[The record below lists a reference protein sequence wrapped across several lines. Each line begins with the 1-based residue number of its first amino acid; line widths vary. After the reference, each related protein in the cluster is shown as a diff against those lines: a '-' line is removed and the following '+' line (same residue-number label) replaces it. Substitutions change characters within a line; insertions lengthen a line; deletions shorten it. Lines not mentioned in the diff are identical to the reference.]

1 MARQHRQG
9 RSWQQPSTRHRC
21 HHLRAILTS
30 KQDEQ
35 GKQAG
40 AYLLH
45 LLVCQ
50 AQRQVVV
57 LALQ

>member
-9 RSWQQPSTRHRC
+9 SWQQPSTC
-21 HHLRAILTS
+21 HHGPPCERTLTS